1 MRNVSHGARCARI
14 LERLSEAL
22 EPGLQLSDAFIQ
34 RQAVMLG
41 PVGSRFWRVTQW
53 SGVWAAEAFH
63 FQGTHKYLGEG
74 EAVLDRS
81 ETFDSFESALSR
93 ATSWFAACLADE
105 TEAVDR
111 ILSFREWETCGLVAA
126 RQKVEDDIGALKAT
140 LSSLK
145 EERTIRMANIA
156 KLRDSIAHLTY
167 EQKRLSLQPE
177 TLRAEL
183 EAARK
188 RSDSENV
195 RLVNQ
200 IEAFRKRTE
209 ELRAARDLA
218 LQEKNRTEAAVRR
231 CPGK

>member
-1 MRNVSHGARCARI
+1 MNISHGARCARI

-22 EPGLQLSDAFIQ
+22 EPGLQLSDASVQ

-53 SGVWAAEAFH
+53 SGVWTAEAFH
-63 FQGTHKYLGEG
+63 FQGMHKYLGEG
-74 EAVLDRS
+74 EVVLDRS
-81 ETFDSFESALSR
+81 ETFDTFESALSR

-105 TEAVDR
+105 TETVDR
-111 ILSFREWETCGLVAA
+111 ILSYREWETCGLVAA
-126 RQKVEDDIGALKAT
+126 RQQVENDIGVLKAKIAA
-140 LSSLK
+140 LK
-145 EERTIRMANIA
+145 EERTIRLANIA
-156 KLRDSIAHLTY
+156 KLRDSIAHLEY

-183 EAARK
+183 EAVRT
-188 RSDSENV
+188 RSGSENV

-200 IEAFRKRTE
+200 IEALRKRTE

-218 LQEKNRTEAAVRR
+218 LQEKNRAEATVRR
-231 CPGK
+231 CLDK